1 MPLLNVKF
9 LKNLIKE
16 IMLILKNI
24 NPKYSVFY
32 IGWLVLKIIQE
43 KKEND
48 IMEIYYDLNN
58 QIDISFSLYLFT
70 LDWLY
75 LANAIVLKDNNIYL
89 NEH

>member
-1 MPLLNVKF
+1 MLLLSVKF
-9 LKNLIKE
+9 LKNLIKKT
-16 IMLILKNI
+16 MLILKNI

-43 KKEND
+43 KRKGD
-48 IMEIYYDLNN
+48 MMEIYYDLNN
-58 QIDISFSLYLFT
+58 KIDISFSLYLFA

-75 LANAIVLKDNNIYL
+75 LASAIVLKDNNIHL